1 MSFETE
7 GKFDDR
13 GCPVYF
19 KDMNYKF
26 TTIINKEGKWYN
38 AKCPE
43 LGVVSQGKTIEEA
56 QKNLI
61 EATELYLEN
70 EPSVK
75 KHIPKTSSIIT
86 TFELANA

>member
-1 MSFETE
+1 M
-7 GKFDDR
+7 
-13 GCPVYF
+13 YF

-38 AKCPE
+38 AKCAE

-86 TFELANA
+86 TFELANT